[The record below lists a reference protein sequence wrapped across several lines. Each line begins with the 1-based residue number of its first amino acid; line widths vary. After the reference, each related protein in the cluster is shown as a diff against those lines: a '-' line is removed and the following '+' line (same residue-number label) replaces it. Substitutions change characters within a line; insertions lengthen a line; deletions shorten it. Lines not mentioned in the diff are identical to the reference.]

1 MAPNQTVSIKDIV
14 VDSDS
19 WKIAIDEEYLKGHP
33 IHKLIK
39 RCNFFNYHV
48 NEALHLS
55 PREEQIIKSIFQNM
69 EVEYLNNQDIYSKN
83 LILTHLEALLTYAT
97 RFYTRQFINRKELN
111 QTLMHRF
118 TEVLNRYF
126 AGDQQL
132 RDGVPTVEWM
142 ANQLAVSQRY
152 LSDTLKAETGK
163 TAIEQINLFVLEEAK
178 SMLSQPDAS
187 VTATAYALGFEY
199 PQYFSRMFK
208 KKVGMTPKEFMVSP
222 TS

>member
-1 MAPNQTVSIKDIV
+1 M
-14 VDSDS
+14 
-19 WKIAIDEEYLKGHP
+19 
-33 IHKLIK
+33 
-39 RCNFFNYHV
+39 
-48 NEALHLS
+48 
-55 PREEQIIKSIFQNM
+55 
-69 EVEYLNNQDIYSKN
+69 
-83 LILTHLEALLTYAT
+83 TYAT

-111 QTLMHRF
+111 QTLMHQF

-208 KKVGMTPKEFMVSP
+208 KKVGMTPKEYIEAVS
-222 TS
+222 